1 MRGARYVML
10 MEEGATSTAIADYLY
25 ETSIG
30 HIGLDPS
37 EALKHGARRAA
48 DSIIA
53 ARPYFDLQ

>member
-1 MRGARYVML
+1 ML
-10 MEEGATSTAIADYLY
+10 MEEGAMSTAIADYLY

-30 HIGLDPS
+30 YIGPDPS